1 MQLKSK
7 NALTL
12 ILTVALTA
20 GTALPQDAA
29 AKTVR
34 LLGEVIVAG
43 QSSLTIKPDAGA
55 PSTVLIDEKTSYLRI
70 PPGETDLKKAV
81 KIELKDVSV
90 GDRVLARSR
99 VGEDQKP
106 GPATSI
112 IVMSKGDLAKK
123 QETEKQEWQKRGL
136 AGTITA
142 IDPAAKE
149 VTLNARVGRE
159 SKAVVVEA
167 SEKAQFRRYS
177 QDSVRFSDAK
187 PSGFGDLKVGDQ
199 MRVLGEKN
207 ADSTRIKPE
216 MVVSGS
222 FRNIAGTVATVDPA
236 SGEIKINNL
245 ETKKPLIVKVT
256 ADSTLKRIP
265 AEMGPMLARMQQG
278 STVAAPG
285 APAAV
290 SPSAGAAPP
299 AARAGGRGGDFSQM
313 VERMPVF
320 ALSELKPGDA
330 IIVASSAGSDPG
342 HITAITLLAGAEPLL
357 TAPAGPAGNRQLNAA
372 WNFDIN
378 IVQ

>member
-207 ADSTRIKPE
+207 ADSTRIN
-216 MVVSGS
+216 G
-222 FRNIAGTVATVDPA
+222 RGTCLTVAFLPA
-236 SGEIKINNL
+236 AFSIRATSWLKVRFSG
-245 ETKKPLIVKVT
+245 PPT
-256 ADSTLKRIP
+256 ARIDRLRPGSMRASSIDGSLRIASTLS
-265 AEMGPMLARMQQG
+265 G
-278 STVAAPG
+278 G
-285 APAAV
+285 APDLLTNCV
-290 SPSAGAAPP
+290 SPSKTP
-299 AARAGGRGGDFSQM
+299 ANSYCGSARRAVNFPNACACPR
-313 VERMPVF
+313 P
-320 ALSELKPGDA
+320 
-330 IIVASSAGSDPG
+330 
-342 HITAITLLAGAEPLL
+342 ITAALTFRVVAEEPAEP
-357 TAPAGPAGNRQLNAA
+357 AMAA
-372 WNFDIN
+372 IPNSIDRLP
-378 IVQ
+378 IVFM